1 MLQTVC
7 SASHSPPACRSAWLP
22 APLQEI
28 MRKIGKPSALGP
40 LDENMADDEDD
51 EEEGEGDG
59 IELDDSAGDDLAD
72 AFKGAHI

>member
-1 MLQTVC
+1 
-7 SASHSPPACRSAWLP
+7 
-22 APLQEI
+22 